1 MSEPVLHAELSVDY
15 PGRQGVLKN
24 LTIKLHAGEITGLVG
39 ESGSG
44 KSTLA
49 LTLLRL
55 MDRKAARVSGS
66 VVYRGTDLLR
76 LPERAMRR
84 IRGREIALVL
94 QSASSSLNPALR
106 IGTQLREVWNAHAD
120 AGWAEGRDRIASLL
134 RSMELADDEAFLRR
148 YPGEVS
154 VGQAQRLLIA
164 MAVMHNPAVLIA
176 DEPTSALDVITQARV
191 LRLLRNLANDK
202 RIAVLFI
209 SHDLPSVAS
218 VCDRL
223 SILRHGSIVESGPC
237 GEVFASPADPYTRAL
252 IASLPVP
259 RAHAAV

>member
-1 MSEPVLHAELSVDY
+1 MSEPVLHADISVDY
-15 PGRQGVLKN
+15 AGRQGVLRN
-24 LTIKLHAGEITGLVG
+24 LTIDLHAGEIMGLVG

-55 MDRKAARVSGS
+55 TDRKAARVTGS
-66 VVYRGTDLLR
+66 VMYRGTDLLR

-84 IRGREIALVL
+84 MRGREIALVL
-94 QSASSSLNPALR
+94 QSAASSLNPALR
-106 IGTQLREVWNAHAD
+106 IGTQLREVWSAHASG
-120 AGWAEGRDRIASLL
+120 GWDEGRARIASLL
-134 RSMELADDEAFLRR
+134 RSMELPDDDAFLRR
-148 YPGEVS
+148 YPREIS

-164 MAVMHNPAVLIA
+164 MAVMHDPAVLIA

-191 LRLLRNLANDK
+191 LQLLRSLANDK
-202 RIAVLFI
+202 GIAVLFI

-237 GEVFASPADPYTRAL
+237 NEVFASPADPYTRAL

-259 RAHAAV
+259 RAHAVA

>member
-1 MSEPVLHAELSVDY
+1 MSEPVLHAEVSVDY
-15 PGRQGVLKN
+15 PGKQGVLKD
-24 LTIKLHAGEITGLVG
+24 LKLQLHAGEITGLVG

-49 LTLLRL
+49 LTLMSL
-55 MDRKAARVSGS
+55 MDRKTARVSGS
-66 VVYRGTDLLR
+66 LLYRGTDLLR
-76 LPERAMRR
+76 LSERAMRR

-106 IGTQLREVWNAHAD
+106 IGTQLREVWTAHAES
-120 AGWAEGRDRIASLL
+120 GWAEGRTRIASLL
-134 RSMELADDEAFLRR
+134 RSMELPDDDTFLRR

-191 LRLLRNLANDK
+191 LRLLRTLADDNG
-202 RIAVLFI
+202 IAVLFI

-223 SILRHGSIVESGPC
+223 SILRHGSIVESGAC
-237 GEVFASPADPYTRAL
+237 DEVFASPTDPYTRAL

-259 RAHAAV
+259 PAAAAV

>member
-1 MSEPVLHAELSVDY
+1 MSEPVLHADVSVDY
-15 PGRQGVLKN
+15 AGRQGVLRS
-24 LTIKLHAGEITGLVG
+24 LSIDLHPGEITGLVG

-49 LTLLRL
+49 LTMLGL
-55 MDRKAARVSGS
+55 MDRKAARISGS
-66 VVYRGTDLLR
+66 VLYRGTDLLR

-84 IRGREIALVL
+84 IRGKEIALVL

-106 IGTQLREVWNAHAD
+106 IGTQLREVWSAHAD
-120 AGWAEGRDRIASLL
+120 AGWAEGRARIASLL
-134 RSMELADDEAFLRR
+134 RSMELPDDDAFLKR
-148 YPGEVS
+148 YPREVS

-191 LRLLRNLANDK
+191 LKLLRALADDK
-202 RIAVLFI
+202 CIAVLFI
-209 SHDLPSVAS
+209 SHDLPAVAS

-223 SILRHGSIVESGPC
+223 SILRHGAIVETGPC
-237 GEVFASPADPYTRAL
+237 DEVFASPADPYTRAL

-259 RAHAAV
+259 RASAAV